1 MMKNTI
7 QIRKTV
13 RSVFILV
20 FLLSAVVYTS
30 YAWSAQGNFKK
41 VILKIEGMR
50 CITCPITIKAALK
63 KLPGVINVDVSYK
76 EKTATVQ
83 YNKDKVTV
91 AQMIKAIKN
100 SGYGAEVLPG
110 IKGIK

>member
-20 FLLSAVVYTS
+20 FLLSSVVYTG
-30 YAWSAQGNFKK
+30 YAWSAQGNLKK
-41 VILKIEGMR
+41 VTLKIEGMR
-50 CITCPITIKAALK
+50 CITCPATIKAALK
-63 KLPGVINVDVSYK
+63 RLPGVINVAVSYK

-83 YNKDKVTV
+83 YEKDKVTV
-91 AQMIKAIKN
+91 EQMIKAIKN

-110 IKGIK
+110 INSGK